1 MSDIPTPA
9 PAKPKLP
16 VEQSLVLGVLGARAR
31 GKKAY
36 DKAGAYLEKLMSI
49 VKPGKVITLGDG
61 RRFAVVDT
69 FADQRYAKK
78 MTIIDRFA
86 LQEVK

>member
-1 MSDIPTPA
+1 MSES
-9 PAKPKLP
+9 KSKLP
-16 VEQSLVLGVLGARAR
+16 PEQSLVLGILGARQR

-36 DKAGAYLEKLMSI
+36 DKAGVYLEKLLKL
-49 VKPGKVITLGDG
+49 VKTGKTIELGDG
-61 RRFAVVDT
+61 RRFAVIDT